1 MDTSTKLRK
10 LLFQVNAGFLMLM
23 GGVFAVLDYVGY
35 RTGEG
40 PLGEMLHGNTLAVGM
55 QEAHGLAFLFG
66 LTLFF
71 FAILDARRSWHW
83 ICAGIHILLGGSN
96 LLYWSGIVEYGVAG
110 PEVVVTSIHGLFVL
124 LHILS
129 LFVTRNMAV
138 VENAA
143 VGNRSIP

>member
-1 MDTSTKLRK
+1 VDTILKFRK

-35 RTGEG
+35 RTGQG
-40 PLGEMLHGNTLAVGM
+40 PLGEMLHGDTLAVPD
-55 QEAHGLAFLFG
+55 
-66 LTLFF
+66 T
-71 FAILDARRSWHW
+71 RWSWHW
-83 ICAGIHILLGGSN
+83 ICAGIHLLLGGSN
-96 LLYWSGIVEYGVAG
+96 LLYWSGMVEYGVAG

-124 LHILS
+124 LHISS

-143 VGNRSIP
+143 VRNRSTP